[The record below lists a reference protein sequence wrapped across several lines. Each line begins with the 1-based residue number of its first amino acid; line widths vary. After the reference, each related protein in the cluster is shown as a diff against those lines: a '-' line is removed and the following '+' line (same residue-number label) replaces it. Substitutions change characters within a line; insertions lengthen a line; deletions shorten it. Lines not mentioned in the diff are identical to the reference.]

1 MANFTLMKNFLALL
15 YFLLTL
21 AGTAAAQSCIDTTQ
35 IVYGGAC
42 DPRWEPVCGCDGY
55 TYRNDCFA
63 RNAGLIS
70 WTSNT
75 ICDDVD
81 FDFTP
86 NPPIDYITINAMVRF
101 PDIVYVQIL
110 DRFGKIH
117 YTNTLTVNDQ
127 IQFQID
133 FRSFPAGLYYL
144 ILFTGEGY
152 RVKKVMKYEQ

>member
-1 MANFTLMKNFLALL
+1 MKLPVIT
-15 YFLLTL
+15 FLLL
-21 AGTAAAQSCIDTTQ
+21 LSGILGAQNCIDTTR

-70 WTSNT
+70 FTYNT

-81 FDFTP
+81 FDFNP
-86 NPPIDYITINAMVRF
+86 NPPVDLITVDAMVSS
-101 PDIVYVQIL
+101 PDIVYVQVL

-117 YTNTLTVNDQ
+117 YTNTITVNDRV
-127 IQFQID
+127 QFQID
-133 FRSFPAGLYYL
+133 FREFTSGIYYL
-144 ILFTGEGY
+144 ILFTNEGY
-152 RVKKVMKYEQ
+152 RVKKVVKYEQ

>member
-1 MANFTLMKNFLALL
+1 MKFPVIILL
-15 YFLLTL
+15 LLL
-21 AGTAAAQSCIDTTQ
+21 GVAKNSSAQSCIDTSR
-35 IVYGGAC
+35 IVFGGAC
-42 DPRWEPVCGCDGY
+42 DPRWEPVCGCDGF

-86 NPPIDYITINAMVRF
+86 NPPIDYITVNAMVRF
-101 PDIVYVQIL
+101 PDIVYVQLL

-117 YTNTLTVNDQ
+117 YTNTLNVNDI

-133 FRSFPAGLYYL
+133 FRAYPSGLYYL
-144 ILFTGEGY
+144 ILFTNEGY
-152 RVKKVMKYEQ
+152 RVKKVIKYEQ